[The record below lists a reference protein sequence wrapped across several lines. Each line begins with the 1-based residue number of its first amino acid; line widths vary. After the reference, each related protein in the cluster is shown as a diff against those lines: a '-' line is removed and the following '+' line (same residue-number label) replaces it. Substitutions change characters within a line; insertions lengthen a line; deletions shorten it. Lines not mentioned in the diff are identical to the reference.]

1 MVFDT
6 IPLFPLIIFFMIF
19 GAILIVT
26 LSTLLFLKKE
36 WRKKVILAAILVT
49 LATEIP
55 CAIWGLFFYDPY
67 ELMIITTYDE
77 NGNKDQ
83 LFIGE
88 YVILS
93 FGNDDEKVIHFMN
106 REKTHYDI
114 SFVEHRSIAIQR
126 LK

>member
-1 MVFDT
+1 MLFDT
-6 IPLFPLIIFFMIF
+6 IPLVPFITFSIIL

-26 LSTLLFLKKE
+26 LSALLFLKKE

-49 LATEIP
+49 LETEIP

-93 FGNDDEKVIHFMN
+93 LGNCNEKVLHFMN